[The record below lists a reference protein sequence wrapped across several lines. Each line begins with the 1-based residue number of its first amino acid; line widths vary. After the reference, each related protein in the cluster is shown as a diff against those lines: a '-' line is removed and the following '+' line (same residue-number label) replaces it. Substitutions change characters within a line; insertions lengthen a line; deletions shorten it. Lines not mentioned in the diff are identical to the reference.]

1 MLRLSLLSLAA
12 VAAAVLI
19 MVGRSAAMADAPPLV
34 KSAQVSVLVAVAA
47 TEPAAQIEYAV
58 AVVEVDQASPAAL
71 VEAAHD
77 PRAAGTGHR
86 QIASHAIRSTI
97 EGSREVLPGRALAAR
112 RTWIV

>member
-1 MLRLSLLSLAA
+1 MLRRSLLSLAA
-12 VAAAVLI
+12 VAAAGLI
-19 MVGRSAAMADAPPLV
+19 MASSAAMADAPPLV

-47 TEPAAQIEYAV
+47 TEPAPQIEYAV

-86 QIASHAIRSTI
+86 PIASQAGRSTI
-97 EGSREVLPGRALAAR
+97 EGSREVLPGGALAAR